1 MPEPISTA
9 LTLLA
14 LRPILSEIAK
24 NTNTFL
30 STEFEKRFNLK
41 KFSINNQQL
50 VDSIEKIGLVKT
62 LFTGAEKPVDLHSF
76 FYTPSITT
84 RNGISKIH
92 CLDQITVVY
101 QKVC

>member
-50 VDSIEKIGLVKT
+50 VDSIEKN
-62 LFTGAEKPVDLHSF
+62 
-76 FYTPSITT
+76 
-84 RNGISKIH
+84 RISKNSF
-92 CLDQITVVY
+92 Y
-101 QKVC
+101 RS